1 MQLQASIKVGN
12 ILPGRNPRGYFDP
25 SEMTALEDSVKSK
38 GVLQA
43 ILVRPRDAG
52 RYEIVAGER
61 RWRAAKK
68 VFGDEYEIPAL
79 VRDLDDGE
87 ADEAALIENI
97 QRADM
102 SPTEE
107 AEAAAKILGRC
118 QGDRDEASRRLGWSR
133 TTLDKRLALMNCS
146 ERVRRALSERR
157 IQLGHAELLAAVTRD
172 RQDAVLEKLLS
183 QASLPTVAQFRG
195 QLEQIS
201 RALSSAIFDKGEC
214 TSCSHNSGNQQALFG
229 EAIAAGHCTHGAC
242 FDGKTEA
249 ALDAKK
255 ASLADDYP
263 TIRIVRP
270 GENFTLLR
278 LLAEGDTGVGDEQAK
293 ACRACKNFGAAI
305 SAVPGK
311 LGNVYPDLC
320 FDASCNAKKVAA
332 RIKLEK
338 DKATP
343 AEGSAK
349 TASGKSATPA
359 KSSGKAASQPDTKSD
374 AKVQDSQRVKD
385 YRLEVWRKALRRELM
400 GNRDNNLTVL
410 IALALSGNARHISD
424 TKLGKAFAAITK
436 QEFTSFVFK
445 ADEAARLVAHSDE
458 AVRDKLFL
466 GLAASAADGIEEK
479 TLVQILTY
487 LDIDLGRH
495 WKLCEEFLKLL
506 TKSEIEAMCDEI
518 GLKVAM
524 GGAFAKAM
532 SGKKDDFVK
541 ALLNVAAFPYEG
553 KVPRSMRFTI
563 A

>member
-1 MQLQASIKVGN
+1 M
-12 ILPGRNPRGYFDP
+12 P
-25 SEMTALEDSVKSK
+25 
-38 GVLQA
+38 
-43 ILVRPRDAG
+43 
-52 RYEIVAGER
+52 
-61 RWRAAKK
+61 
-68 VFGDEYEIPAL
+68 
-79 VRDLDDGE
+79 
-87 ADEAALIENI
+87 
-97 QRADM
+97 
-102 SPTEE
+102 
-107 AEAAAKILGRC
+107 C
-118 QGDRDEASRRLGWSR
+118 
-133 TTLDKRLALMNCS
+133 
-146 ERVRRALSERR
+146 
-157 IQLGHAELLAAVTRD
+157 
-172 RQDAVLEKLLS
+172 LEKLLS

-255 ASLADDYP
+255 ASLAT
-263 TIRIVRP
+263 TIRPFGSFVPAR
-270 GENFTLLR
+270 TSR
-278 LLAEGDTGVGDEQAK
+278 SCDCVAEGDTGVGEEQAK

-343 AEGSAK
+343 AEGSAR
-349 TASGKSATPA
+349 TAIRQDGNPCQVGKGKPDA
-359 KSSGKAASQPDTKSD
+359 KSE

-436 QEFTSFVFK
+436 QDFTSFVFK
-445 ADEAARLVAHSDE
+445 ADEAARLVAQSDE
-458 AVRDKLFL
+458 AVRDKMFL

-479 TLVQILTY
+479 TLVQTPHLSRDRSRAA
-487 LDIDLGRH
+487 LEALRRVSQAAHQERNRGDVRRNRLEGRH
-495 WKLCEEFLKLL
+495 GRGICQGHERQEGRHRQGAVERGGLPLRGQGAAVDALQHRVRLFLS
-506 TKSEIEAMCDEI
+506 TQRGDH
-518 GLKVAM
+518 
-524 GGAFAKAM
+524 
-532 SGKKDDFVK
+532 
-541 ALLNVAAFPYEG
+541 
-553 KVPRSMRFTI
+553 VPRKGRGAPAFSLWRYHHVFSGT
-563 A
+563 

>member
-25 SEMTALEDSVKSK
+25 SEMTELEESVKSK
-38 GVLQA
+38 GVLQP
-43 ILVRPRDAG
+43 ILVRPRDSG

-68 VFGDEYEIPAL
+68 VLGDDYEIPVL

-97 QRADM
+97 QRANM

-118 QGDRDEASRRLGWSR
+118 QGDRDEAARRLGWSR
-133 TTLDKRLALMNCS
+133 STLDKRLALMNCS
-146 ERVRRALSERR
+146 EKVRRALSERR

-172 RQDAVLEKLLS
+172 KQDAVLEKLLS
-183 QASLPTVAQFRG
+183 QASLPTVVQFRG

-201 RALSSAIFDKGEC
+201 RALGSAIFDKGEC
-214 TSCSHNSGNQQALFG
+214 AGCPHNSGNQQALFG
-229 EAIAAGHCTHGAC
+229 EAIATGHCTHGAC
-242 FDGKTEA
+242 YDAKIEA

-255 ASLADDYP
+255 ASLSDEYP

-278 LLAEGDTGVGDEQAK
+278 LVAEGDTGVGDDQAK

-320 FDASCNAKKVAA
+320 FDASCNAKKVAL
-332 RIKLEK
+332 RIKAEK
-338 DKATP
+338 EKKA
-343 AEGSAK
+343 SAASSSKGAGGK
-349 TASGKSATPA
+349 TASTSKSPA
-359 KSSGKAASQPDTKSD
+359 KSGAKTE

-400 GNRDNNLTVL
+400 GNRESNLTVL
-410 IALALSGNARHISD
+410 IALALSGNARHIGD
-424 TKLGKAFAAITK
+424 TKLTKALSALVK
-436 QEFTSFVFK
+436 QEYASFTFK
-445 ADEAARLVAHSDE
+445 ADEAARVIAQSDE
-458 AVRDKLFL
+458 AVREKMFL

-479 TLVQILTY
+479 TLVQLLKY

-495 WKLCEEFLKLL
+495 WKLCEDFLKLL

-518 GLKVAM
+518 GLKATM

-532 SGKKDDFVK
+532 NGKKDEIIKV
-541 ALLNVAAFPYEG
+541 LLNVAAFPYEG
-553 KVPRSMRFTI
+553 KVPRSMRFNVE
-563 A
+563 

>member
-25 SEMTALEDSVKSK
+25 SEMTELEESVKSK

-52 RYEIVAGER
+52 RFEIVAGER

-79 VRDLDDGE
+79 VRELDDGE

-97 QRADM
+97 QRANM

-146 ERVRRALSERR
+146 EKVRRALSERR

-172 RQDAVLEKLLS
+172 RQDAVLEKLLT
-183 QASLPTVAQFRG
+183 QTSLPTVIQFRG

-201 RALSSAIFDKGEC
+201 RALGSAIFDKGEC
-214 TSCSHNSGNQQALFG
+214 AGCPHNSGNQQALFG
-229 EAIAAGHCTHGAC
+229 EAIATGHCTHGAC
-242 FDGKTEA
+242 FDAKAEA

-255 ASLADDYP
+255 ASLSDDYP
-263 TIRIVRP
+263 TIRIVRA

-278 LLAEGDTGVGDEQAK
+278 LVAEGDTGVGDDQAK

-332 RIKLEK
+332 RIKAEK
-338 DKATP
+338 AKDAP
-343 AEGSAK
+343 A
-349 TASGKSATPA
+349 AS
-359 KSSGKAASQPDTKSD
+359 SSKGVAGKAASASKSSIKSD
-374 AKVQDSQRVKD
+374 AKAEAKVQDSQRVKD

-400 GNRDNNLTVL
+400 MNRESNLTVL
-410 IALALSGNARHISD
+410 IALSLSGNARHIGD
-424 TKLGKAFAAITK
+424 TKLTKALSALVK
-436 QEFTSFVFK
+436 QEYASFTFK
-445 ADEAARLVAHSDE
+445 TDEAARVIAQSDE
-458 AVRDKLFL
+458 SVREKMFL

-479 TLVQILTY
+479 TLVQLLKY
-487 LDIDLGRH
+487 LDIDLARH
-495 WKLCEEFLKLL
+495 WKLCEDFLKLL

-518 GLKVAM
+518 GLKTSM
-524 GGAFAKAM
+524 GAAFAKAM
-532 SGKKDDFVK
+532 NGKKDEIIK
-541 ALLNVAAFPYEG
+541 SLLNVASFPYEG
-553 KVPRSMRFTI
+553 KVPRSMRFSGE
-563 A
+563 

>member
-25 SEMTALEDSVKSK
+25 SEMTELEQSVKSK

-43 ILVRPRDAG
+43 ILVRPRESG

-79 VRDLDDGE
+79 VRDLDDVE

-97 QRADM
+97 QRANM

-118 QGDRDEASRRLGWSR
+118 HGDRDEASRRLGWSR

-157 IQLGHAELLAAVTRD
+157 IQLGHAELLAVVTRD
-172 RQDAVLEKLLS
+172 RQDVVLEKLLS
-183 QASLPTVAQFRG
+183 QASLPTVVQFRG

-201 RALSSAIFDKGEC
+201 RSLGNAIFDKGEC
-214 TSCSHNSGNQQALFG
+214 AGCQHNSGNQQALFG
-229 EAIAAGHCTHGAC
+229 EAIASGHCTHGSC
-242 FDGKTEA
+242 FDAKTEA
-249 ALDAKK
+249 SLDAKK
-255 ASLADDYP
+255 ASLNDEYP

-278 LLAEGDTGVGDEQAK
+278 LMAEGDTGVGEEQAK

-320 FDASCNAKKVAA
+320 FDATCNAKKVAV
-332 RIKLEK
+332 RIKAEK
-338 DKATP
+338 EKNAP
-343 AEGSAK
+343 AASSSK
-349 TASGKSATPA
+349 DVSGKTVSAS
-359 KSSGKAASQPDTKSD
+359 KSAVKSET
-374 AKVQDSQRVKD
+374 KVQDSQRVKD

-400 GNRDNNLTVL
+400 TNRENNLTVL
-410 IALALSGNARHISD
+410 IALSLSGNARHICD
-424 TKLGKAFAAITK
+424 TRLTKALNALVK
-436 QEFTSFVFK
+436 QDYASFTFK
-445 ADEAARLVAHSDE
+445 TDEAAQVIAQSDDT
-458 AVRDKLFL
+458 VREKMFL

-479 TLVQILTY
+479 TLVQLLKY
-487 LDIDLGRH
+487 LDIDLARH
-495 WKLCEEFLKLL
+495 WKLCEDFLKLL
-506 TKSEIEAMCDEI
+506 TKSEIEAVCDEI
-518 GLKVAM
+518 GLKATM
-524 GGAFAKAM
+524 GGAFAKTM
-532 SGKKDDFVK
+532 SGKKDEIIK
-541 ALLNVAAFPYEG
+541 SLLNVASFPYEG
-553 KVPRSMRFTI
+553 KVPRSMRFNI
-563 A
+563 K

>member
-25 SEMTALEDSVKSK
+25 AEMTALEDSVKSK

-61 RWRAAKK
+61 RWRAARK

-97 QRADM
+97 QRANM

-118 QGDRDEASRRLGWSR
+118 LGDRDEASRRLGWSR

-172 RQDAVLEKLLS
+172 KQDAVLEKLLS
-183 QASLPTVAQFRG
+183 QSSLPTVAQFRG
-195 QLEQIS
+195 QLAQIS
-201 RALSSAIFDKGEC
+201 RALASAIFDKSEC

-249 ALDAKK
+249 ALDVKK

-270 GENFTLLR
+270 GENFTLLK
-278 LLAEGDTGVGDEQAK
+278 LVPEGDTGVGEEQAK

-311 LGNVYPDLC
+311 LGNVFPDLC

-343 AEGSAK
+343 TEGVAK
-349 TASGKSATPA
+349 TASGKSAASA
-359 KSSGKAASQPDTKSD
+359 KSPGKAEAKSD

-436 QEFTSFVFK
+436 QDFTSFVFK
-445 ADEAARLVAHSDE
+445 VDEAARQIAQSDE

-479 TLVQILTY
+479 TLVQLLNY
-487 LDIDLGRH
+487 LEIDLGRH

-506 TKSEIEAMCDEI
+506 TKSEIDAMCDEI
-518 GLKVAM
+518 GLKAAM

-532 SGKKDDFVK
+532 SGKKDVIVK
-541 ALLNVAAFPYEG
+541 ALLNVTAFPYEG
-553 KVPRSMRFTI
+553 KVPRSMRFSIT
-563 A
+563 

>member
-25 SEMTALEDSVKSK
+25 SEMTELEESVKSK
-38 GVLQA
+38 GVLQP
-43 ILVRPRDAG
+43 ILVRPRDSG
-52 RYEIVAGER
+52 RYEIIAGER

-68 VFGDEYEIPAL
+68 VLGDDYEIPVL

-97 QRADM
+97 QRANM

-133 TTLDKRLALMNCS
+133 STLDKRLALMNCS
-146 ERVRRALSERR
+146 EKVRRALSERR

-172 RQDAVLEKLLS
+172 KQDAVLEKLLS
-183 QASLPTVAQFRG
+183 QTSLPTVVQFRG

-201 RALSSAIFDKGEC
+201 RALGSAIFDKGEC
-214 TSCSHNSGNQQALFG
+214 AGCPHNSGNQQALFG
-229 EAIAAGHCTHGAC
+229 EAIATGHCTHGAC
-242 FDGKTEA
+242 YDAKIEA

-255 ASLADDYP
+255 ASLSDDYP

-278 LLAEGDTGVGDEQAK
+278 LVAEGDTGVGDDQAK
-293 ACRACKNFGAAI
+293 ACRACTNFGAAI

-320 FDASCNAKKVAA
+320 FDASCNAKKVAL
-332 RIKLEK
+332 RIKAEK
-338 DKATP
+338 EKTAP
-343 AEGSAK
+343 AASSSKGAGGK
-349 TASGKSATPA
+349 TASTSKSSVKSAA
-359 KSSGKAASQPDTKSD
+359 KTE

-400 GNRDNNLTVL
+400 ANRESNLTVL
-410 IALALSGNARHISD
+410 IALALSGNARHIGD
-424 TKLGKAFAAITK
+424 TKLTKALSALVK
-436 QEFTSFVFK
+436 QEYASFTFK
-445 ADEAARLVAHSDE
+445 ADEAAQVIAQSDE
-458 AVRDKLFL
+458 SVRDKMFL

-479 TLVQILTY
+479 TLVQLLKY
-487 LDIDLGRH
+487 LDIDLARH
-495 WKLCEEFLKLL
+495 WKLCEDFLKLL

-518 GLKVAM
+518 GLKATM

-532 SGKKDDFVK
+532 NGKKDEIIK

-553 KVPRSMRFTI
+553 KVPRSMRFNVE
-563 A
+563 

>member
-172 RQDAVLEKLLS
+172 KQDAVLEKLLS

-359 KSSGKAASQPDTKSD
+359 KSPGKADLSQVGCQGPGLATGQGLP
-374 AKVQDSQRVKD
+374 A
-385 YRLEVWRKALRRELM
+385 EVWRKALRRELM

-445 ADEAARLVAHSDE
+445 ADEAARLVAQSDE

-487 LDIDLGRH
+487 LEIDLGRH

-524 GGAFAKAM
+524 GGTFAKAM
-532 SGKKDDFVK
+532 SGKKDDIVK

-553 KVPRSMRFTI
+553 KVPRSMRFNI

>member
-1 MQLQASIKVGN
+1 MTKKFGIGCWNVTGGDTLIDDSFHPWRDSRIPVRGCGCLPFFIGGIMQLQASIKVGN

-172 RQDAVLEKLLS
+172 KQDAVLEKLLS

-201 RALSSAIFDKGEC
+201 RA
-214 TSCSHNSGNQQALFG
+214 
-229 EAIAAGHCTHGAC
+229 
-242 FDGKTEA
+242 
-249 ALDAKK
+249 
-255 ASLADDYP
+255 
-263 TIRIVRP
+263 
-270 GENFTLLR
+270 
-278 LLAEGDTGVGDEQAK
+278 
-293 ACRACKNFGAAI
+293 
-305 SAVPGK
+305 
-311 LGNVYPDLC
+311 
-320 FDASCNAKKVAA
+320 
-332 RIKLEK
+332 
-338 DKATP
+338 
-343 AEGSAK
+343 
-349 TASGKSATPA
+349 
-359 KSSGKAASQPDTKSD
+359 
-374 AKVQDSQRVKD
+374 
-385 YRLEVWRKALRRELM
+385 
-400 GNRDNNLTVL
+400 
-410 IALALSGNARHISD
+410 
-424 TKLGKAFAAITK
+424 
-436 QEFTSFVFK
+436 
-445 ADEAARLVAHSDE
+445 
-458 AVRDKLFL
+458 
-466 GLAASAADGIEEK
+466 
-479 TLVQILTY
+479 
-487 LDIDLGRH
+487 
-495 WKLCEEFLKLL
+495 
-506 TKSEIEAMCDEI
+506 
-518 GLKVAM
+518 
-524 GGAFAKAM
+524 
-532 SGKKDDFVK
+532 
-541 ALLNVAAFPYEG
+541 
-553 KVPRSMRFTI
+553 
-563 A
+563 

>member
-25 SEMTALEDSVKSK
+25 SEMTELEESVRSK

-43 ILVRPRDAG
+43 ILVRPRDSG

-79 VRDLDDGE
+79 VRELDDGE

-97 QRADM
+97 QRANM

-107 AEAAAKILGRC
+107 AEAAARILGRC

-146 ERVRRALSERR
+146 EKVRRALSERR

-172 RQDAVLEKLLS
+172 RQDAVLEKLFT
-183 QASLPTVAQFRG
+183 QTSLPTVVQFRG

-201 RALSSAIFDKGEC
+201 RALGSAIFDKGEC
-214 TSCSHNSGNQQALFG
+214 AACPHNSGNQQALFG
-229 EAIAAGHCTHGAC
+229 EAIATGHCTHGTC
-242 FDGKTEA
+242 FDAKAEA

-255 ASLADDYP
+255 ASLSDDYP
-263 TIRIVRP
+263 TIRIVRA
-270 GENFTLLR
+270 GENFTLLQ
-278 LLAEGDTGVGDEQAK
+278 LVAEGDTGVGDEQAK
-293 ACRACKNFGAAI
+293 ACRACKSFGAAI

-332 RIKLEK
+332 RIKAEK
-338 DKATP
+338 ERIAP
-343 AEGSAK
+343 A
-349 TASGKSATPA
+349 AS
-359 KSSGKAASQPDTKSD
+359 SSKGGAGKAASASKSSTKSD
-374 AKVQDSQRVKD
+374 AKAEAKVQDSQRVKD

-400 GNRDNNLTVL
+400 TNRESNLTVL
-410 IALALSGNARHISD
+410 IALSLSGNARHIGD
-424 TKLGKAFAAITK
+424 TKLTKALSALAK
-436 QEFTSFVFK
+436 QEYTSFTFK
-445 ADEAARLVAHSDE
+445 TDEAARVIAQSDE
-458 AVRDKLFL
+458 SVREKMFL

-479 TLVQILTY
+479 TLVQLLKY
-487 LDIDLGRH
+487 LDIDLARY

-518 GLKVAM
+518 GLKAGM
-524 GGAFAKAM
+524 GGAFAKTM
-532 SGKKDDFVK
+532 SGKKDEIIK
-541 ALLNVAAFPYEG
+541 SLLNVASFSYEG
-553 KVPRSMRFTI
+553 KVPRSMRFNGE
-563 A
+563 